1 MICPEQVFLAVE
13 PVDMRWGM
21 ERLSCH
27 VQYHLGQPPNQG
39 KAWCF
44 TNRAHTR
51 LKLLVWDGTGVWLC
65 QRRLHRGSFHWPRPG
80 DAVCRLDG
88 QVWHWL
94 IRGVEW
100 QRLQASTPDH
110 WQV

>member
-1 MICPEQVFLAVE
+1 MIRPEQVFLAVE

-27 VQYHLGQPPNQG
+27 VQHHLGQPPNQG